1 MRATGS
7 LPGPRAVSSLVGLH
21 LSYSIETTEA
31 GEGLEHLY
39 ESNDQSSLVPGYEAT
54 TGLQSVH
61 NGYHSALLI
70 LSTKKIFSTS
80 YVPLWCA
87 VLTVSFL
94 FSMEYTRK
102 LLSQCPPV
110 TSSLLL
116 GERTNR
122 WGEIARSWANGPPTY
137 CHFDLEK
144 RQQVSDR
151 ARTAC
156 VTVPVKVSV
165 GVKLEGE
172 WSVSAV

>member
-1 MRATGS
+1 
-7 LPGPRAVSSLVGLH
+7 
-21 LSYSIETTEA
+21 
-31 GEGLEHLY
+31 
-39 ESNDQSSLVPGYEAT
+39 
-54 TGLQSVH
+54 
-61 NGYHSALLI
+61 
-70 LSTKKIFSTS
+70 
-80 YVPLWCA
+80 
-87 VLTVSFL
+87 
-94 FSMEYTRK
+94 MEYTRK

-137 CHFDLEK
+137 CHFDLE
-144 RQQVSDR
+144 REAASDCDR